1 MRMQQHLL
9 KNTPSERIN
18 KELTELLL
26 GINGFDALKLMADS
40 DVLLHSSQN

>member
-18 KELTELLL
+18 KELTEA
-26 GINGFDALKLMADS
+26 FAWDKWF
-40 DVLLHSSQN
+40 